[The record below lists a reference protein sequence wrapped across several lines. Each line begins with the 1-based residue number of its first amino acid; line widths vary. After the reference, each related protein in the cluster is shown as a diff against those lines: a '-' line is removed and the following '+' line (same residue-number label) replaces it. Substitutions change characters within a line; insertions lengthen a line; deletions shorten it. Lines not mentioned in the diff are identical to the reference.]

1 MSVSRFTENMMA
13 RFPSWMKMAKDPD
26 SVGAQFLD
34 VFGVTLAEFKQELDT
49 VVDNFY
55 IETAH
60 TEMIDILYRMPLA
73 SETILD
79 MTVGD
84 TVELETFDGQR
95 IRVFESN
102 TLRDF
107 YGLNKQLPR
116 FYQDRS
122 RGYLYLRVDFTLI
135 EDIRNPYRAVI
146 INGAPQYT
154 LEIHHVWNA
163 FDEFALLLGLTRLP
177 GERNQNLKARILDVF
192 ENPGGVHKD
201 GIRNGLARELG
212 LEKEQV
218 QVIPFHDRTF
228 ASELVKADGTPT
240 KKMISYA
247 KQINETLKFSWDHF
261 NFGEA
266 YWFSL
271 EQENLGIDFL
281 PHLWDVET
289 SLFDTKEFQSGV
301 GFKDD
306 LLVHAPKEE
315 ASTRQ
320 FEATISL
327 VGYYES
333 YEELF
338 PEIEFQYKIYAKGK
352 TTAQEYNEQPFRYTL
367 KAAEVFEQ
375 EYRLRAEQRFDY
387 TFRTDFADREDFVAG
402 TEREKFHFGLS
413 NEILHKQTDPIVR
426 LNLQMKTIDDQQT
439 NRIGELHL
447 VWEDTLGAEHKVSFE
462 TENDF
467 LIDRTIPGGQ
477 PLTNVVYT
485 DISHTAEGFGLGY
498 GAFQKEVDT
507 TLEWQ
512 QGSFDNSNILV
523 ETGAVT
529 LNLATM
535 QRLMN

>member
-116 FYQDRS
+116 LYQDRS

-192 ENPGGVHKD
+192 ENPGGVH
-201 GIRNGLARELG
+201 
-212 LEKEQV
+212 
-218 QVIPFHDRTF
+218 
-228 ASELVKADGTPT
+228 
-240 KKMISYA
+240 
-247 KQINETLKFSWDHF
+247 
-261 NFGEA
+261 
-266 YWFSL
+266 
-271 EQENLGIDFL
+271 
-281 PHLWDVET
+281 
-289 SLFDTKEFQSGV
+289 
-301 GFKDD
+301 
-306 LLVHAPKEE
+306 
-315 ASTRQ
+315 
-320 FEATISL
+320 
-327 VGYYES
+327 
-333 YEELF
+333 
-338 PEIEFQYKIYAKGK
+338 
-352 TTAQEYNEQPFRYTL
+352 
-367 KAAEVFEQ
+367 
-375 EYRLRAEQRFDY
+375 
-387 TFRTDFADREDFVAG
+387 
-402 TEREKFHFGLS
+402 
-413 NEILHKQTDPIVR
+413 
-426 LNLQMKTIDDQQT
+426 
-439 NRIGELHL
+439 
-447 VWEDTLGAEHKVSFE
+447 
-462 TENDF
+462 
-467 LIDRTIPGGQ
+467 
-477 PLTNVVYT
+477 
-485 DISHTAEGFGLGY
+485 
-498 GAFQKEVDT
+498 
-507 TLEWQ
+507 
-512 QGSFDNSNILV
+512 
-523 ETGAVT
+523 
-529 LNLATM
+529 
-535 QRLMN
+535 